1 MLVGG
6 EALLRK
12 VDVLVT
18 KETSVPSYVANA
30 PMACVALGAARAL
43 ADYSH
48 LRRMIPGL

>member
-43 ADYSH
+43 EDYSR